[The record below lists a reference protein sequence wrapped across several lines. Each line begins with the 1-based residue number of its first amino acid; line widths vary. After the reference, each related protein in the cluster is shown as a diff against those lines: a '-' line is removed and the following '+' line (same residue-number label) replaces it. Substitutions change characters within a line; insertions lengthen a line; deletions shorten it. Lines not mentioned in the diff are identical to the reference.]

1 MKLAELLAEPYRT
14 GHGVVAEH
22 GGRHPRHSIEAIG
35 HHLRHQSIFGFAKA
49 DVSVGVGDRVE
60 EVAQTFGV
68 ALQILGCRTAGQQA
82 LSSAG

>member
-1 MKLAELLAEPYRT
+1 L
-14 GHGVVAEH
+14 
-22 GGRHPRHSIEAIG
+22 IEAIG
-35 HHLRHQSIFGFAKA
+35 HHLRHQSVFGLAKG

-68 ALQILGCRTAGQQA
+68 PLQILGFRTAGQQV